1 MSEAGVE
8 RDEGVVREEKES
20 GERDG
25 GEEILEEEEE
35 EGMEASHKELAR
47 DMFEK
52 ITDYLNG
59 ELAGSRGMGLVSNQT
74 LKEREGERERA
85 SERSGGRLLLYYVN
99 SM

>member
-1 MSEAGVE
+1 MSEAGEE
-8 RDEGVVREEKES
+8 RDVVAVREEKES

-25 GEEILEEEEE
+25 GEEILEE

-59 ELAGSRGMGLVSNQT
+59 ELAGRRVGAH
-74 LKEREGERERA
+74 EH
-85 SERSGGRLLLYYVN
+85 
-99 SM
+99 

>member
-1 MSEAGVE
+1 MSEAGEE
-8 RDEGVVREEKES
+8 RDVVAVREEKES

-25 GEEILEEEEE
+25 GEEILEE

-59 ELAGSRGMGLVSNQT
+59 ELAGR
-74 LKEREGERERA
+74 RA
-85 SERSGGRLLLYYVN
+85 AE
-99 SM
+99 